1 VTTTVSILDSIRRWI
16 DGEVSDDPLAEVDA
30 GARPRR
36 IWEDFL
42 VKVAREVESVMQR
55 EMFTPPGGPTYIP
68 PEYVVYLSNDDD
80 KEWQGEKRRGLEQG
94 LYYVLSERARELSGQ
109 TQLATKSF
117 AVELRV
123 DGTLNKGEFRVQPVW
138 ESNEQGGNTMVTARP
153 AEIAA
158 ADAAAPASDD
168 TSGGETG
175 ELESDVTRVT
185 ARPPAALYSVE
196 VWRNGQRQTVE
207 PVTRQ
212 EITIGRGSKSVTVD
226 LVIKGDPEVSRS
238 HATLELDNTGRYW
251 FTPKG
256 RNPTFVGGREVPR
269 EERVEVLP
277 DQKIDIASYTLR
289 IQPK

>member
-1 VTTTVSILDSIRRWI
+1 VSILDSIRRWI
-16 DGEVSDDPLAEVDA
+16 DGEVSDDPLAQVDEQ
-30 GARPRR
+30 ARPRR

-42 VKVAREVESVMQR
+42 VKVAREVEAVMQR

-68 PEYVVYLSNDDD
+68 PEYVVYLSNEDD

-94 LYYVLSERARELSGQ
+94 LFYVLSERARELSGQ

-138 ESNEQGGNTMVTARP
+138 ESNETGGQTMVTARP
-153 AEIAA
+153 AEISGAAQAA
-158 ADAAAPASDD
+158 AAA
-168 TSGGETG
+168 GGDEQP
-175 ELESDVTRVT
+175 ESEVTKVA
-185 ARPPAALYSVE
+185 ARPQELYSVE
-196 VWRNGQRQTVE
+196 VWKDGVRQSVV
-207 PVTRQ
+207 PVIKP

-226 LVIKGDPEVSRS
+226 LPIKGDPEVSRS
-238 HATLELDNTGRYW
+238 HATLERDNTGRFW

-256 RNPTFVGGREVPR
+256 RNPTFVAGREIPR
-269 EERVEVLP
+269 EERTEVRP
-277 DQKIDIASYTLR
+277 DEKIEIASFTLR

>member
-1 VTTTVSILDSIRRWI
+1 MSILDSIRRWI
-16 DGEVSDDPLAEVDA
+16 DGEVSDDPLAEVDEK
-30 GARPRR
+30 ARPRR
-36 IWEDFL
+36 VWEDFL
-42 VKVAREVESVMQR
+42 VRVAREVEAVMQR

-68 PEYVVYLSNDDD
+68 PEYVVYLSSDDD

-138 ESNEQGGNTMVTARP
+138 ESNEQGGHTMVTARP
-153 AEIAA
+153 ADLSAA
-158 ADAAAPASDD
+158 THTAQTPAPAP
-168 TSGGETG
+168 GETG
-175 ELESDVTRVT
+175 ELESDVTKV
-185 ARPPAALYSVE
+185 AIRPPAELYSVE
-196 VWRNGQRQTVE
+196 VWHNGQRQAVV
-207 PVTRQ
+207 PVLKN

-226 LVIKGDPEVSRS
+226 VPIKGDPEVSRS

-277 DQKIDIASYTLR
+277 DQKIDIASFTLR

>member
-1 VTTTVSILDSIRRWI
+1 MSILDSIRRWI

-36 IWEDFL
+36 VWEEFL
-42 VKVAREVESVMQR
+42 VKVAREVEAVMAAQ
-55 EMFTPPGGPTYIP
+55 MFTPPGGPTYIP
-68 PEYVVYLSNDDD
+68 PEYVVYLSGDDD

-138 ESNEQGGNTMVTARP
+138 ESNEQGGHTMVTARP
-153 AEIAA
+153 AEIS
-158 ADAAAPASDD
+158 APAAGAAQTTAPDSDD
-168 TSGGETG
+168 DT
-175 ELESDVTRVT
+175 ESDDATKVSVRPAEAQEP
-185 ARPPAALYSVE
+185 ARYHVE
-196 VWRNGQRQTVE
+196 IWRSGQRQTVV
-207 PVTRQ
+207 PVFKQ
-212 EITIGRGSKSVTVD
+212 EISIGRGSKSVTVD
-226 LVIKGDPEVSRS
+226 LPIKGDPEVSRN
-238 HATLELDNTGRYW
+238 HATLEHDNTGRYW

-277 DQKIDIASYTLR
+277 DQKIDIASFTLR

>member
-1 VTTTVSILDSIRRWI
+1 
-16 DGEVSDDPLAEVDA
+16 
-30 GARPRR
+30 
-36 IWEDFL
+36 
-42 VKVAREVESVMQR
+42 
-55 EMFTPPGGPTYIP
+55 MFTPPGGPTYIP
-68 PEYVVYLSNDDD
+68 PEYVVYLSSDDD

-138 ESNEQGGNTMVTARP
+138 ESNEQGGHTMVTARP
-153 AEIAA
+153 AELSSATGA
-158 ADAAAPASDD
+158 SQTAAPAE
-168 TSGGETG
+168 GEET
-175 ELESDVTRVT
+175 ESDVTKVSV
-185 ARPPAALYSVE
+185 RPAELYSVE
-196 VWRNGQRQTVE
+196 VWHNGQRQSVV
-207 PVTRQ
+207 PVSKN

-226 LVIKGDPEVSRS
+226 LPIKGDPEVSRS

-256 RNPTFVGGREVPR
+256 RNPTFVGGREVTR

-277 DQKIDIASYTLR
+277 DQKIDIASFTLR

>member
-1 VTTTVSILDSIRRWI
+1 MSILDSIRRWI
-16 DGEVSDDPLAEVDA
+16 DGEVSDDPLAEV
-30 GARPRR
+30 GEKARPRR

-42 VKVAREVESVMQR
+42 VKVAREVETVMQR

-109 TQLATKSF
+109 TQLATKQF

-123 DGTLNKGEFRVQPVW
+123 DGTLEKGQFRVQPVW
-138 ESNEQGGNTMVTARP
+138 ESNEQGGHTMVTARP
-153 AEIAA
+153 AELPST
-158 ADAAAPASDD
+158 AAPAAEETD
-168 TSGGETG
+168 GGVTG
-175 ELESDVTRVT
+175 ELESDVTRVA

-196 VWRNGQRQTVE
+196 VWRNGQRQAVE
-207 PVTRQ
+207 PVTKQ

-226 LVIKGDPEVSRS
+226 LTIKGDPEVSRS

-277 DQKIDIASYTLR
+277 DQKIDIASFTLR

>member
-1 VTTTVSILDSIRRWI
+1 MSIIDSIRRWI
-16 DGEVSDDPLAEVDA
+16 DGEVSDDPLAEVDEK
-30 GARPRR
+30 ARPRR

-42 VKVAREVESVMQR
+42 VKVAREVETVMQR

-68 PEYVVYLSNDDD
+68 PEYVVYLSNEDD

-109 TQLATKSF
+109 TQLATKQF

-123 DGTLNKGEFRVQPVW
+123 DGTLEKGQFRVQPVW
-138 ESNEQGGNTMVTARP
+138 ESNEQGGHTMVTARP
-153 AEIAA
+153 AEIASA
-158 ADAAAPASDD
+158 KPPASDETD
-168 TSGGETG
+168 GGITG

-185 ARPPAALYSVE
+185 ARPVVLYSVE
-196 VWRNGQRQTVE
+196 VWRNGQRQSVE
-207 PVTRQ
+207 AVSKN

-226 LVIKGDPEVSRS
+226 LPIKGDPEVSRS

-277 DQKIDIASYTLR
+277 DQKIDIASFTLR

>member
-1 VTTTVSILDSIRRWI
+1 M
-16 DGEVSDDPLAEVDA
+16 AEVDA

-42 VKVAREVESVMQR
+42 VRVAREVESVMQR

-109 TQLATKSF
+109 TQLATKQF

-123 DGTLNKGEFRVQPVW
+123 DGTLEKGQFRVQPVW
-138 ESNEQGGNTMVTARP
+138 ESNEQGGHTMVTARP
-153 AEIAA
+153 AEI
-158 ADAAAPASDD
+158 DAATAPAPEE
-168 TSGGETG
+168 TSGGVTG
-175 ELESDVTRVT
+175 ELESDITRVA
-185 ARPPAALYSVE
+185 ARPAAALYNVE
-196 VWRNGQRQTVE
+196 IWRNGQRQTVE
-207 PVTRQ
+207 PVTKQ
-212 EITIGRGSKSVTVD
+212 EISIGRGSKSVSVD

-251 FTPKG
+251 FTPQG

-277 DQKIDIASYTLR
+277 DQKIDIASFTLR